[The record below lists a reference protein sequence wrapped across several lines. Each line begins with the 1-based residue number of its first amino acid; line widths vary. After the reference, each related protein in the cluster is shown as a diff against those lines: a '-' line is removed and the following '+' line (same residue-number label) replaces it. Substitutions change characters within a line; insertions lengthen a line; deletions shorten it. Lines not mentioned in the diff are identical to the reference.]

1 MHFRW
6 DLNIWRV
13 LPAPPYAAPM
23 ELEVRHLRVLCA
35 IADSGSLHRA
45 ARELGM
51 AQPSLS
57 TQLRRIEQTLG
68 GQLFVRA
75 RTGCRATPLGH
86 EVLSRARPLVAEL
99 TALVTET
106 RAAAARAAGGR
117 RLRIGATASRAIPG
131 WLRRLRGRAPRTEP
145 TLQMDVSANSLLRMV
160 ASGRLDMAFVHEVE
174 GSPLRVP
181 PQLCLRVLVEREPQF
196 VTLGADHPAAA
207 RREVALADLAGDR
220 WMVDSTVDGE
230 WNALCRVLRAAG
242 QEPDIL
248 HGDYLTAYSLAA
260 TGEVVTVSQ
269 PTAHP
274 RSDLALR
281 PLRGDPIGVRLMLA
295 ARTEAEIDGVFAELT
310 DAYREVARESPVYRE
325 WLERAAAGGAVW
337 AAELC
342 GAAWAAHTAGTTRG
356 VVGGARGTAEAARV
370 SAPGGARVS
379 GAAGGLAGR
388 DGAAGSGATGLLAP
402 GGRTR

>member
-1 MHFRW
+1 
-6 DLNIWRV
+6 
-13 LPAPPYAAPM
+13 M

-35 IADSGSLHRA
+35 IADTGSLHKA

-86 EVLSRARPLVAEL
+86 EVLSRARPLVDGLA
-99 TALVTET
+99 ALVTET
-106 RAAAARAAGGR
+106 RAAAARASSGR
-117 RLRIGATASRAIPG
+117 RLRIGATASRALPG
-131 WLRRLRGRAPRTEP
+131 WLRRLRARAPRTEP

-181 PQLCLRVLVEREPQF
+181 PGLCLRVLVEREPQF
-196 VTLGADHPAAA
+196 VTLAPDHPATA
-207 RREVALADLAGDR
+207 RREVPLTDLAGER

-242 QEPDIL
+242 LEPDML

-260 TGEVVTVSQ
+260 IGEVVTVSQ

-274 RSDLALR
+274 RPDLAIR
-281 PLRGDPIGVRLMLA
+281 PLRGDPIGVRLLLA
-295 ARTEAEIDGVFAELT
+295 ARTEDELDSVFVELA
-310 DAYREVARESPVYRE
+310 DAYWEAAQQSPVYRD
-325 WLERAAAGGAVW
+325 WLERSGAPGVPRPPGADGAHVAREGSRGGPQRRAAGAPSVSVLDGRRLAVRR
-337 AAELC
+337 E
-342 GAAWAAHTAGTTRG
+342 
-356 VVGGARGTAEAARV
+356 EASR
-370 SAPGGARVS
+370 
-379 GAAGGLAGR
+379 
-388 DGAAGSGATGLLAP
+388 
-402 GGRTR
+402 